1 MSHSNSSKNTLLE
14 IENLNVTFSSVHGPI
29 QAVRNLS
36 FKMGHEKIAIVGES
50 GSGKSQ
56 TGRAILDL
64 SEGNVSADKLI
75 FDGVDLQSLSTRDY
89 REIRGKRISM
99 IMQDPKYSLNP
110 VMTVGKQMI
119 EACRIQ
125 MKVSK
130 KEAIKR
136 CMDMLEA
143 VRIRNPQRV
152 FNTYPHEVSGGM
164 GQRIMIAMMLL
175 SSPDLLIADEPTSAL
190 DVTVQLQVLAIMD
203 DLVKERGMG
212 LILVSH
218 DLPLVASFCDRILV
232 MYAGQIVEEIEA
244 SKLNEAQHP
253 YTRGLL
259 SCLPNNAIK
268 GQPLATLQR
277 QDSWLDEVP
286 NRQEQ
291 DKNAQES
298 LV

>member
-1 MSHSNSSKNTLLE
+1 MGHSNRTKSTLLE
-14 IENLNVTFSSVHGPI
+14 VENLNVTFSSVHGPI

-56 TGRAILDL
+56 TGRAILGL
-64 SEGNVSADKLI
+64 SEGNVSAEKLI

-268 GQPLATLQR
+268 GQSLATLQR